1 MNTSPLS
8 PIHATTNHSLALT
21 SAMERVFAV
30 PNTKIKWDHGN
41 PIGTA
46 LFLLAMAVRSI
57 VICHL
62 GEDRPVKACGH
73 NQKRLHEPEVDCCH
87 LGDRGRPVVC
97 AGSKAERCDCDPCR
111 RAKGPRKLSKAT
123 GSRPRAIAI
132 WSSSITRWPRLTRRK
147 PMN

>member
-30 PNTKIKWDHGN
+30 PNTELKWDHGN

-62 GEDRPVKACGH
+62 GED
-73 NQKRLHEPEVDCCH
+73 
-87 LGDRGRPVVC
+87 
-97 AGSKAERCDCDPCR
+97 
-111 RAKGPRKLSKAT
+111 
-123 GSRPRAIAI
+123 
-132 WSSSITRWPRLTRRK
+132 
-147 PMN
+147 